1 MALDIQSTRVTW
13 AAVLTIVS
21 LAFSSG
27 TGWFVIFD
35 NKEVNTKQWDRL
47 NYLESKSEKHDTQ
60 LIFYAKLS
68 ASSEESNRQLS
79 SAITELT
86 IATKVASEQ
95 ARQDGLRREKDSRVM
110 NSLSD
115 DMTNIKIK
123 VGRIEEK
130 LSK

>member
-1 MALDIQSTRVTW
+1 MAIDIQSPRVTW
-13 AAVLTIVS
+13 AAVFTIVS

-35 NKEVNTKQWDRL
+35 NKEVNDKQWSRV
-47 NYLESKSEKHDTQ
+47 NHLESKSEKHETQ
-60 LIFYAKLS
+60 LNFYTKLM

-79 SAITELT
+79 NAITGLT

-95 ARQDGLRREKDSRVM
+95 ARRDGLQREKDSRVM